1 MLGNRLN
8 KLKKFEHMCAII
20 LDMTVQTI
28 PAIEDMTPAQRVE
41 LMEELWKAMSQRSE
55 GYEPP
60 ERHRQI
66 LEERRSAVERGEID
80 YIDWEDAKR
89 QIRRQIK

>member
-1 MLGNRLN
+1 
-8 KLKKFEHMCAII
+8 
-20 LDMTVQTI
+20 MTVQTI

-41 LMEELWKAMSQRSE
+41 LMEELWKAMSQRPE

-66 LEERRSAVERGEID
+66 LEERRRAVESGEID
-80 YIDWEDAKR
+80 YIDWEEAKL
-89 QIRRQIK
+89 QIRSQIR